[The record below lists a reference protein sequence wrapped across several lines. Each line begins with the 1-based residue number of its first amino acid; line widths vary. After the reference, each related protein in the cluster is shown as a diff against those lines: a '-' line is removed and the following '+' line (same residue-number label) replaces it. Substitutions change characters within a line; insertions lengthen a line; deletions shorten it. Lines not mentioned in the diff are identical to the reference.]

1 MFDKESFPTNKKNY
15 NKYIHHSENITW
27 IILYL
32 LSSKKYSWNEKTVLD
47 TLLIDKNDYF
57 AIFNFFLMLNI
68 NKLEFLQRDELLRN
82 ANEISKNSNNK
93 KVERV
98 LHNFDW
104 ILNIFII

>member
-57 AIFNFFLMLNI
+57 AIFNFFLPI
-68 NKLEFLQRDELLRN
+68 WLRSFAKEYN
-82 ANEISKNSNNK
+82 WFFH
-93 KVERV
+93 KV
-98 LHNFDW
+98 LC
-104 ILNIFII
+104 